1 VVLLRGRQRVEVMAL
16 CESYNIDVSGKM
28 VGLERSVYENETDSE
43 VLRILVTGRSSW
55 RAFL

>member
-1 VVLLRGRQRVEVMAL
+1 MAL